1 MAPDYKEMI
10 AQLVN
15 WFVGIPEMLD
25 KPEISRQLE
34 PLFFIAYNDRKE
46 TGISSL
52 AESEDIDYMW

>member
-15 WFVGIPEMLD
+15 WIVVIPEMLD

-34 PLFFIAYNDRKE
+34 LLVFIAYNARKE
-46 TGISSL
+46 TGICYL
-52 AESEDIDYMW
+52 AESKDMNYMW